1 MNTAWQAAREGLMQ
15 ADRSLDVNLTRA
27 LEESKRLADQVK
39 PGADRWDVIVV
50 GTGAAGGMATYQ
62 LAMAGV
68 KVLVL
73 EAGRMIDVKTEY
85 RTMEWPYASMRRQR
99 LPPGERP
106 IAIAEYNFLDRPY
119 GGNTAYRQS
128 SKVYSYAANTFTR
141 NWVVDEREHPTTGT
155 PYAWVRARVL
165 GGKTNFWGRG
175 ALRYGPLQFN
185 AASRDGFDVDWP
197 ISYDDVKPYYDKV
210 DMLLGCS
217 GTKEGLEQVP
227 DGVFQRPYKLN
238 CVEVAFK
245 RAIARMGR
253 HYIPGRAGVTT
264 DGVLNKYRA
273 KCAGRGRCGR
283 GCDIGAA
290 FHSPTALIYPA
301 RDTGRVTIRPYAIVS
316 EVLVDQGGSRATG
329 VRVIDA
335 NTREVMDFTARAVVL
350 GAGTLDTA
358 RILLNSRSPRHPD
371 GAGNS
376 SGLLGCYL
384 SEHIMGIRGSGYMP
398 VRIGTESTLDDG
410 RPVAP
415 YIPRFRN
422 ITDRH
427 PDFIR
432 GYHFQGGGGCGEFPS
447 MAHEIPGYG
456 KAFKSSVRKYYP
468 AIISFGGFG
477 EVLPRKENRVLLDPD
492 VKDAWGIPVLRF
504 DYRFRDNELK
514 MARDMADSIEEMLHV
529 AGAEDI
535 KIEREPLPPGWS
547 IHEIGA
553 ARMGSDPKSSVT
565 DPFCRLHDV
574 KNVYLADASP
584 FVCGGTQNTTWSILA
599 MSWRTMDGLLEQ
611 MRTGSL

>member
-1 MNTAWQAAREGLMQ
+1 MQ
-15 ADRSLDVNLTRA
+15 RDPALDVNLTRA
-27 LEESKRLADQVK
+27 LDESKRLADSIT
-39 PGADRWDVIVV
+39 PGTDHWDIIIV
-50 GTGAAGGMATYQ
+50 GSGAAGGMAAYQ

-68 KVLVL
+68 KVLLL

-85 RTMEWPYASMRRQR
+85 RTMEWPYASMRRNR

-106 IAIAEYNFLDRPY
+106 IAVAEYNFLDRPY
-119 GGNTAYRQS
+119 GSNPAYGPS
-128 SKVYSYAANTFTR
+128 AKVTSYAANRFTR
-141 NWVVDEREHPTTGT
+141 NWVVDERQHPTTGT
-155 PYAWVRARVL
+155 PYAWVRSRIL

-175 ALRYGPLQFN
+175 ALRYGPFQFN

-210 DMLLGCS
+210 DVLLGCS
-217 GTKEGLEQVP
+217 GTKEGIEAVP

-245 RAIARMGR
+245 RAIAKMGR

-264 DGVLNKYRA
+264 DGVLNKYRS

-283 GCDIGAA
+283 GCDIQAA

-301 RDTGRVTIRPYAIVS
+301 RDTGHVTVRPYSIVS
-316 EVLVDQGGSRATG
+316 EVLVDESTNKATG

-335 NTREVMDFTARAVVL
+335 NTRAVMDFTARGIVL
-350 GAGTLDTA
+350 GAGTLDTT
-358 RILLNSRSPRHPD
+358 RILLNSRSRAYP
-371 GAGNS
+371 GGVGNS
-376 SGLLGCYL
+376 SGVLGCYL
-384 SEHIMGIRGSGYMP
+384 SEHIMGIRGSGYVP
-398 VRIGTESTLDDG
+398 ARIGTETTLDDG

-432 GYHFQGGGGCGEFPS
+432 GYHFQGGGGCAEYPG
-447 MAHEIPGYG
+447 MAHEITGYG
-456 KAFKSSVRKYYP
+456 KAFKSNVRKYYP

-477 EVLPRKENRVLLDPD
+477 EVLPRKENRVTLDPD

-504 DYRFRDNELK
+504 DYKFRDNELK
-514 MARDMADSIEEMLHV
+514 MAKDMADSIEEMLTV

-547 IHEIGA
+547 IHEIGT
-553 ARMGSDPKSSVT
+553 ARMGDDPKTSVT
-565 DPFCRLHDV
+565 DRFCRLHDV

-599 MSWRTMDGLLEQ
+599 MAWRTMDVLPEHLRAGDL
-611 MRTGSL
+611 